1 MYYYKSYIPGN
12 TTSNIKNT
20 IKSINYI
27 ANYNARFPDSNQ
39 LGCSCRQN
47 VYNKTVPSSDTNSAR
62 LSIKQR
68 ITIAVNNYKQGK
80 IQFGNFYLGQPLDIN
95 YLGRTQG
102 MPGGSGKP
110 PTNRY

>member
-12 TTSNIKNT
+12 TNSNIRNT

-27 ANYNARFPDSNQ
+27 ANYNARFPNSEQ
-39 LGCSCRQN
+39 LSCSCIQN
-47 VYNKTVPSSDTNSAR
+47 AYNKTVPSSNTNSAR
-62 LSIKQR
+62 LPINER
-68 ITIAVNNYKQGK
+68 ISIAVNNFKQGK

-102 MPGGSGKP
+102 MPAGSGKP
-110 PTNRY
+110 PKNNF